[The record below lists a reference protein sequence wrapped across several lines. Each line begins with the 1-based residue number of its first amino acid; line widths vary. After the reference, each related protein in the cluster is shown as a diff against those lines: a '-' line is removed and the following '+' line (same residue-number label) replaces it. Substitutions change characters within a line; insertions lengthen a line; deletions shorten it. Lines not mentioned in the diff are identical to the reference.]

1 MSNANF
7 EDGKRA
13 SIALQTSIIDLLEN
27 GADPRSI
34 ALVTTS
40 IGVAMLKDHYG
51 ADDSYEITLGLL
63 GRAKDGELAT
73 YPALKAANQN
83 IEDPDE

>member
-1 MSNANF
+1 MTNANF

-13 SIALQTSIIDLLEN
+13 SVALQTSIIDLLKS

-40 IGVAMLKDHYG
+40 IGVTMLKDHYG
-51 ADDSYEITLGLL
+51 VEDSYDITVGLL
-63 GRAKDGELAT
+63 NKARDGSLAT

-83 IEDPDE
+83 AEKPD

>member
-7 EDGKRA
+7 EDGKKA
-13 SIALQTSIIDLLEN
+13 SVALQTSIIDLLET

-34 ALVTTS
+34 ALVTAS

-63 GRAKDGELAT
+63 GRAQEGSLAT
-73 YPALKAANQN
+73 YPALRAANQN
-83 IEDPDE
+83 IENQD